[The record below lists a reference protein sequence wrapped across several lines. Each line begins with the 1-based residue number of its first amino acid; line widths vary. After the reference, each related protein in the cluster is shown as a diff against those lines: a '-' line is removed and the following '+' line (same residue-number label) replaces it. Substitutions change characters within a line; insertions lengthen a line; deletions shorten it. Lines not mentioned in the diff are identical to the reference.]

1 MCRDYFGQDAL
12 PTLLTPGDRSVR
24 ETDSGIPGPWQARSA
39 FRKVTESILEAASG
53 LLRGAPTQAV
63 PREVL
68 SWWVE
73 TGWGGGGGRTGRAA
87 ARAPTVE
94 G

>member
-1 MCRDYFGQDAL
+1 MCRDYLGQDAL

-68 SWWVE
+68 SWWAE
-73 TGWGGGGGRTGRAA
+73 TGWGGGDGRTGRAA